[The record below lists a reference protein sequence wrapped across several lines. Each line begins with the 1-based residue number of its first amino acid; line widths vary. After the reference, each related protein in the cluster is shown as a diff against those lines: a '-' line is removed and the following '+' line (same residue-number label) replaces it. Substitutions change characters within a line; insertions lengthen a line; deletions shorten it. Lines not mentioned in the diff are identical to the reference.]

1 MSRKITWNVINKD
14 FRARHP
20 NMRKEVVYWRPHDY
34 ATILLY
40 FKDGRLATYNY
51 DKREIKF
58 LSDTWLAKG

>member
-1 MSRKITWNVINKD
+1 MSKKLTWSMINKD

-20 NMRKEVVYWRPHDY
+20 KLRKEVTYWRPHNF

-51 DKREIKF
+51 DKHAITF
-58 LSDTWLAKG
+58 LSDTWLHNN